1 MKVSEQLQQQVER
14 FSKTRSFAL
23 DTSLKKELSAWYR
36 EAGHG
41 KLNVACSTCVRN
53 AMGKLSKSISE
64 GEHIKPIIHFIGT
77 KQ

>member
-1 MKVSEQLQQQVER
+1 MKVSEQLQQQVDR

-23 DTSLKKELSAWYR
+23 DTSMKKELSAWYK
-36 EAGHG
+36 ESGHG
-41 KLNVACSTCVRN
+41 KLNVACSTCIRN

-64 GEHIKPIIHFIGT
+64 VEHIKPIIHFIGT